1 MPDSHLPQLLASPAI
16 DVLAP
21 PHEAKELHL
30 LQQARSLFDSG
41 FYDHALLDIWNAAVH
56 NLRRRVEA
64 YGVDLF
70 ISVVKN
76 ESGRKR
82 YDANG
87 DTLADRWSD
96 VDDLVLI
103 AGSTQLGLLN
113 PKAGKALE
121 MINWMRNHASPAHD
135 SDHSVGQEDV
145 IAHALI
151 LQKNLF
157 QVPMPDPGHS
167 VSGLFDP
174 VKTLPMGAD
183 EIALFRD
190 QIKTLRTADLRIAFG
205 FMLDLLGRGDEPAL
219 FNVTQLFPSVWER
232 AGDDLR
238 KATGLRYHT
247 LTVNPSTDES
257 GDKQARARILDFLVG
272 VGGVK
277 YIPDAPR
284 ARIYRK
290 AAKALA
296 EAKDT
301 SYGWSSEVAA
311 ARTLNQFGPYVPNI
325 AFEEVYQEIL
335 AVWCGNYWG
344 RSQAYAQLAE
354 FFRSLSTDQV
364 RRIVQMFVANERVRS
379 ELFQATPRGQAI
391 TLLGELRAKLTIE
404 AHKTELDLA
413 IDSVRALNA
422 G

>member
-1 MPDSHLPQLLASPAI
+1 MSEMLVPQLLASTAI
-16 DVLAP
+16 ELLP
-21 PHEAKELHL
+21 PPQEAKELRL
-30 LQQARSLFDSG
+30 LQQARKLFDSE

-64 YGVDLF
+64 FGVDLF
-70 ISVVKN
+70 ASVVKS
-76 ESGRKR
+76 EPGRKK
-82 YDANG
+82 YDPDG

-103 AGSTQLGLLN
+103 AGSTRLGLLN

-135 SDHSVGQEDV
+135 TDHSVEREDV

-157 QVPMPDPGHS
+157 EVPMPDPGHS
-167 VSGLFDP
+167 VSGIFEP
-174 VKTLPMGAD
+174 VKTLAMGSD
-183 EIALFRD
+183 EIDLFRD
-190 QIKTLRTADLRIAFG
+190 QIKSLRVADLRVAFG
-205 FMLDLLGRGDEPAL
+205 FMLDLLARGENPAL
-219 FNVTQLFPSVWER
+219 SNVQQLFPHVWDR

-238 KATGLRYHT
+238 KTAGLRYHT
-247 LTVNPSTDES
+247 LVVDPSADES
-257 GDKQARARILDFLVG
+257 SDKQARTRLLDFIVA
-272 VGGVK
+272 VGGMR

-284 ARIYRK
+284 AAIYRK
-290 AAKALA
+290 AAKTLG

-301 SYGWSSEVAA
+301 MYGWAAEQAA
-311 ARTLNQFGPYVPNI
+311 AKTLKQFGPNVPNI

-344 RSQAYAQLAE
+344 RSQAYT
-354 FFRSLSTDQV
+354 SLQESVLKGSTDQV
-364 RRIVQMFVANERVRS
+364 RRLVQLFVSNERVRA
-379 ELFQATPRGQAI
+379 ELFQSKPRAQALA
-391 TLLGELRAKLTIE
+391 LLSELREKLTIE
-404 AHKTELDLA
+404 AHKTEVDAA
-413 IDSVRALNA
+413 IDSVKALV